1 MKSKFE
7 RKSEKIIAKKRELT
21 RQIMKDVCDRKSKL
35 NNKKLDA
42 KLLSY
47 AKQMISL
54 EKKKYGINKNITVEK
69 VNIDRIRGRLKYH
82 KGPGIYK
89 VNGKPKFQMGTVLNL
104 NLNFVKNGLRSDDKQ
119 DRLNTFVSY
128 IQTIHHE
135 MTHLE
140 QHVATEKAEK
150 IEDINSEEALKYAR
164 EFVAISNYGKEY
176 YHKGENY
183 RKQYIE
189 RNAREKGYNDAI
201 DVLGKYAQK
210 PQVKE
215 AMLQNMDNNLN
226 DAFVDTEY
234 LQFQDVYGDREYI
247 TSTLVDEKIKQNPR
261 LLKKMPI
268 LNKEY
273 NKDGSR
279 KEIYQIIKENTKALR
294 RAKINPFYS
303 PAKRKEK
310 MQEIQNMY
318 SSIFINASDAS
329 EQKDFEK
336 AEKIVGTK
344 ALRAMHSET
353 KKYCEN
359 KARILQKNASKE
371 AELRTFLGEYPSQ
384 VQYTYNSRISSIE
397 QKFKTQIDELSEK
410 EKFFDEGGFK
420 LKSFNPIE
428 KAKQIKKDELKIHNN
443 FKAKGRIRNVA
454 VPTAVAEI
462 NEEVTNLDEVKA
474 LRDEYNELRENE
486 QLKLNTY
493 KDEYE
498 YLLAKKE
505 IESNEKQE
513 KSVTKEDKTI

>member
-1 MKSKFE
+1 
-7 RKSEKIIAKKRELT
+7 
-21 RQIMKDVCDRKSKL
+21 
-35 NNKKLDA
+35 
-42 KLLSY
+42 
-47 AKQMISL
+47 
-54 EKKKYGINKNITVEK
+54 
-69 VNIDRIRGRLKYH
+69 
-82 KGPGIYK
+82 
-89 VNGKPKFQMGTVLNL
+89 
-104 NLNFVKNGLRSDDKQ
+104 
-119 DRLNTFVSY
+119 
-128 IQTIHHE
+128 
-135 MTHLE
+135 
-140 QHVATEKAEK
+140 
-150 IEDINSEEALKYAR
+150 
-164 EFVAISNYGKEY
+164 
-176 YHKGENY
+176 
-183 RKQYIE
+183 
-189 RNAREKGYNDAI
+189 
-201 DVLGKYAQK
+201 
-210 PQVKE
+210 
-215 AMLQNMDNNLN
+215 
-226 DAFVDTEY
+226 
-234 LQFQDVYGDREYI
+234 
-247 TSTLVDEKIKQNPR
+247 
-261 LLKKMPI
+261 
-268 LNKEY
+268 
-273 NKDGSR
+273 
-279 KEIYQIIKENTKALR
+279 
-294 RAKINPFYS
+294 
-303 PAKRKEK
+303 

-353 KKYCEN
+353 KKYCKN

-443 FKAKGRIRNVA
+443 FKAKGRSRNVA